1 MQFVIE
7 ILAMLNSATLKEPLL
22 EAVQSLGS
30 FGLDLVER
38 WTLAIVLLFRPGTIL
53 EKIDK
58 N

>member
-53 EKIDK
+53 EK